1 MGGFEKNLSNSKAT
15 VIMWQESFIHNC
27 QSVMSGEVGGFE
39 KNLSNSEAT

>member
-15 VIMWQESFIHNC
+15 VIMWHNC

-39 KNLSNSEAT
+39 KNVSNSEAT